1 MSAKKYVFSMAGQR
15 PSFEED
21 GVTDIQVVVT
31 KAQSEGRYTIMVARW
46 LSTFEV
52 PPHFHKDH
60 SETFYVLDGQVE
72 WTVEGETHILNAGD
86 ALYVPPNTV
95 HSVRVLG
102 GKDSHNMLIY
112 EPGGY
117 EDQVDFKMNYTA
129 EELATPEV
137 RDRIR
142 KMADFNVAS

>member
-1 MSAKKYVFSMAGQR
+1 MSSKYVFSMAGKR
-15 PSFEED
+15 PTFEED
-21 GVTDIQVVVT
+21 GVTDMEVVVT
-31 KAQSEGRYTIMVARW
+31 KEQSEGRYTIMISRW

-72 WTVEGETHILNAGD
+72 WTVEGETRVLSAGD
-86 ALYVPPNTV
+86 SLYVSPNTV
-95 HSVRVLG
+95 HSVRVVG
-102 GKDSHNMLIY
+102 GKDSRNMLIY

-142 KMADFNVAS
+142 KMSDFNVV

>member
-1 MSAKKYVFSMAGQR
+1 MNAKKYVFSMAGQR

-21 GVTDIQVVVT
+21 GVTDIQLVVT
-31 KAQSEGRYTIMVARW
+31 KAQSEGRYSIMVSRW

-52 PPHFHKDH
+52 PPHFHREH

-72 WTVEGETHILNAGD
+72 WTVEGETHILKAGD

-95 HSVRVLG
+95 HSVRVIG
-102 GKDSHNMLIY
+102 GVDSHNMLIY

-137 RDRIR
+137 RERIR
-142 KMADFNVAS
+142 KMSDFNVA